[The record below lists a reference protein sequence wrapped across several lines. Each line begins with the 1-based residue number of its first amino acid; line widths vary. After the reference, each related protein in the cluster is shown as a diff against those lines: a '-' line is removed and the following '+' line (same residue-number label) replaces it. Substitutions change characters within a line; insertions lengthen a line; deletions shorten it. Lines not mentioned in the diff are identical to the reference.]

1 MKRSDRETARTLLE
15 ALETV
20 RELRMYW
27 QPKAGEVHRAKAA
40 LRRACI
46 PIPLPRSVKV
56 KWYAS
61 EEEMFASVRRSLARL
76 RNSGAPTARANPTT
90 LSAIKATRANK
101 VTRTTLDDF

>member
-1 MKRSDRETARTLLE
+1 MKRSDRETARILLE

-40 LRRACI
+40 LRRAGI
-46 PIPLPRSVKV
+46 PIPFPRRVKV

-61 EEEMFASVRRSLARL
+61 EDELFASVRRRLARL
-76 RNSGAPTARANPTT
+76 RKSGAPAARANPIT
-90 LSAIKATRANK
+90 LDAIKAARANK
-101 VTRTTLDDF
+101 ATRTTLDDF